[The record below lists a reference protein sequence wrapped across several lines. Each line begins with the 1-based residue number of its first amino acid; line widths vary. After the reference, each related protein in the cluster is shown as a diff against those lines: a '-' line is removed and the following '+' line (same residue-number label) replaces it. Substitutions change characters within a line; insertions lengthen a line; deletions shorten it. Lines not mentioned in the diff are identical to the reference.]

1 MFRTALRNV
10 LAHKARLLMTAL
22 AVVLGVAFATGSLVF
37 SQTRSDAAAE
47 QASAGYDRIAVNV
60 GVDAV
65 PDGGAPT
72 GLDERLASRLA
83 RVPGVAHA
91 ANRVDGSAA
100 VADRTGRLLGDGDS
114 HRGSNYAPAD
124 RNGTEGTDPAYRFT
138 AGHGPT
144 YDDEIALDASTAA
157 RGGYRAG
164 DRVRVGT
171 GQAAATY
178 RLSGVFRSDGH
189 RLTDGGTLT
198 LFTTR
203 TAQRLFATPGHVQ
216 SIELAAESGISAPEL
231 AERVAKLLPKG
242 AGAVTGATLGRI
254 QANLASSNQ
263 DTMGQ
268 ILLGFSLVAM
278 FVAAFLISNT
288 FTMLIGRRTREL
300 ALLRLLGA
308 SGRQVRRILL
318 AESVLVGS
326 VASALGL
333 LIGTG
338 VAAALNRLLGT
349 ASSPTGP
356 LVLSPA
362 TLLGTMLLGTATTV
376 VAAWLPA
383 RRAMSI
389 APVTALTGSDTPT
402 PATARSPR
410 TAVGAALTGIGVLV
424 VVYGAVGAGS
434 DARTVI
440 GLGTL
445 LAVVGVLGLIP
456 LLARPFVAVL
466 RPLLLRISPVQ
477 GVLATRNTTRDPRR
491 TGATAAAL
499 TVALALASG
508 LSVLGASASH
518 YLERATTHDFTADYL
533 VKPAVDSARLTA
545 ANTKAAAGTPGA
557 TVSGLNQSTGYV
569 LGGSPAVLTGVDPT
583 AVGRLMRYDLVGGS
597 LDALTRGRIAVADY
611 KAKESGWHV
620 GQSLPVRR
628 GGKSGRVTV
637 GAIYR
642 ADPQSNLLPSITA
655 ADSLVTRYDKT
666 PHTHVILVATDRT
679 SGGASP
685 ATYSA
690 LTHALGDD
698 PALAVLDRSAVED
711 EYSGDI
717 GDQLDIFYALLTMAA
732 LIAGLGVT
740 NTLAL
745 SVLERQKEIGT
756 LRAVGLARAQV
767 TRMIR
772 WEALIVGAF
781 GATLGTLLGIF
792 LGWALGRTLQDTV
805 SGYTL
810 VLPWGRLAAGI
821 ALAMTIA
828 LLASLWPARKAS
840 RVAITTATSAA

>member
-10 LAHKARLLMTAL
+10 LAHKARLLMTAV
-22 AVVLGVAFATGSLVF
+22 AVVLGVAFAVGSLVF
-37 SQTRSDAAAE
+37 SQTRSSAAAE

-60 GVDAV
+60 GVDAA
-65 PDGGAPT
+65 PDGRTPT

-83 RVPGVAHA
+83 RIPGVAHA

-114 HRGSNYAPAD
+114 HRGSNYAPVGPA
-124 RNGTEGTDPAYRFT
+124 RTDAAYRFT
-138 AGHGPT
+138 TGRGPAH
-144 YDDEIALDASTAA
+144 DDEIALDAATAA
-157 RGGYRAG
+157 RGSYGVG

-216 SIELAAESGISAPEL
+216 SIELTAKSGTAAPEL
-231 AERVAKLLPKG
+231 AARVDRLLPKG
-242 AGAVTGATLGRI
+242 ASAATGAMLGRI
-254 QANLASSNQ
+254 QANLASSDQ

-268 ILLGFSLVAM
+268 ILLGFSLVAL

-308 SGRQVRRILL
+308 SARQVRRILL
-318 AESVLVGS
+318 AESVLVG
-326 VASALGL
+326 AAAAALGL
-333 LIGTG
+333 TVGVG
-338 VAAALNRLLGT
+338 VAAALNQFLG
-349 ASSPTGP
+349 AADSPAGP

-362 TLLGTMLLGTATTV
+362 TLLGTLLLGTATTV

-383 RRAMSI
+383 RRAMAI
-389 APVTALTGSDTPT
+389 APVTALTGSETQA

-410 TAVGAALTGIGVLV
+410 TAVGAVLTAIGILT
-424 VVYGAVGAGS
+424 VVYGAVGAGA

-440 GLGTL
+440 GVGTL
-445 LAVVGVLGLIP
+445 FTVVGVLGLIP
-456 LLARPFVAVL
+456 LLARPFVASL
-466 RPLLLRISPVQ
+466 RPLLLRLSPVH
-477 GVLATRNTTRDPRR
+477 GVLATRNTTRDLRR

-499 TVALALASG
+499 TIALALASG

-545 ANTKAAAGTPGA
+545 ANAQAAAEMPGA
-557 TVSGLNQSTGYV
+557 TVSGLDQSTGYQ
-569 LGGSPAVLTGVDPT
+569 LGGTSSVLTGVDPA
-583 AVGRLMRYDLVGGS
+583 AVSRLLRYDITSGS
-597 LDALTRGRIAVADY
+597 LDALARGRIAVADY
-611 KAKESGWHV
+611 KAEEAGWHV
-620 GQSLPVRR
+620 GQTLPLRR
-628 GGKSGRVTV
+628 GETTGKVTI

-655 ADSLVTRYDKT
+655 ADSLIARYDKT
-666 PHTHVILVATDRT
+666 PHTHAVLVAVKGD
-679 SGGASP
+679 ASP

-698 PALAVLDRSAVED
+698 PVLAVLDRPAVEA
-711 EYSGDI
+711 EYSAGI
-717 GDQLDIFYALLTMAA
+717 GDQLDVFYALLTMAA
-732 LIAGLGVT
+732 LIAGLGIT

-781 GATLGTLLGIF
+781 GATLGTVLGVF
-792 LGWALGRTLQDTV
+792 LGWALGHTLQETV
-805 SGYTL
+805 TGYTL
-810 VLPWGRLAAGI
+810 VLPWGRLATGVA
-821 ALAMTIA
+821 AAMTIA

-840 RVAITTATSAA
+840 RVAITTATSAT

>member
-1 MFRTALRNV
+1 
-10 LAHKARLLMTAL
+10 
-22 AVVLGVAFATGSLVF
+22 
-37 SQTRSDAAAE
+37 
-47 QASAGYDRIAVNV
+47 
-60 GVDAV
+60 
-65 PDGGAPT
+65 
-72 GLDERLASRLA
+72 
-83 RVPGVAHA
+83 HA
-91 ANRVDGSAA
+91 ANRIDGSAA
-100 VADRTGRLLGDGDS
+100 VADRTGRLLGDGDA
-114 HRGSNYAPAD
+114 HRGSNYAASGAD
-124 RNGTEGTDPAYRFT
+124 RTDAAYRFT
-138 AGHGPT
+138 AGRGPAHA
-144 YDDEIALDASTAA
+144 DEIALDAATA
-157 RGGYRAG
+157 RQGGYRVG

-203 TAQRLFATPGHVQ
+203 TAQRLFATPGRVQ
-216 SIELAAESGISAPEL
+216 SIELTARSGTSAPEL
-231 AERVAKLLPKG
+231 AERVERLLPKG
-242 AGAVTGATLGRI
+242 ASAATGATLGRI
-254 QANLASSNQ
+254 QANLASGDQ

-268 ILLGFSLVAM
+268 ILLGFSLVAL

-308 SGRQVRRILL
+308 SGRQVRRVLL

-326 VASALGL
+326 AASAFGVAV
-333 LIGTG
+333 GTG
-338 VAAALNRLLGT
+338 VAAALNQLLGT
-349 ASSPTGP
+349 AAGPAGP

-362 TLLGTMLLGTATTV
+362 TLFGTFLLGTATTV

-383 RRAMSI
+383 RRAMAI
-389 APVTALTGSDTPT
+389 APVAALTGSESPA

-410 TAVGAALTGIGVLV
+410 TAVGAVLTAVGVLV
-424 VVYGAVGAGS
+424 VVYGALGAGI

-440 GLGTL
+440 ALGTL
-445 LAVVGVLGLIP
+445 LAVIGVLGLIP
-456 LLARPFVAVL
+456 LLARPFVAAL
-466 RPLLLRISPVQ
+466 RPLLLRLSPVQ

-533 VKPAVDSARLTA
+533 VKPAVDSARLTP
-545 ANTKAAAGTPGA
+545 ANTKAAARTPG
-557 TVSGLNQSTGYV
+557 TRVSGLTQSTAYRLDGR
-569 LGGSPAVLTGVDPT
+569 PAVLTGVDPAT
-583 AVGRLMRYDLVGGS
+583 VSRLLRYDLTSGS
-597 LDALTRGRIAVADY
+597 LDTLARGQIAVADY
-611 KAKESGWHV
+611 KAKEAGWHV
-620 GQSLPVRR
+620 GQTLSVRR
-628 GGKSGRVTV
+628 GGTSGKVTV
-637 GAIYR
+637 GAVYR

-655 ADSLVTRYDKT
+655 ADSLVARYDKT

-679 SGGASP
+679 HGGAGP

-698 PALAVLDRSAVED
+698 PALSVLDRRAVEA

-717 GDQLDIFYALLTMAA
+717 GDQLTVFYALLTMAA

-756 LRAVGLARAQV
+756 LRAVGLTRAQV

-772 WEALIVGAF
+772 WEALLVGAL
-781 GATLGTLLGIF
+781 GATVGTVLGIF
-792 LGWALGRTLQDTV
+792 LGWALGHTLQDTV

-810 VLPWGRLAAGI
+810 VLPWARLATAT
-821 ALAMTIA
+821 ALALTTT
-828 LLASLWPARKAS
+828 LLASIWPAHKAS
-840 RVAITTATSAA
+840 RVPIAEATSAS